1 MIFRNRL
8 AFAAGSPE
16 GWTPF
21 PATASI
27 FPPVI
32 SSPTAPAFP
41 RGPVSSGAMAT
52 QPLPTATESDPSLL
66 ERVARGDEAAL
77 ERLYDKYS
85 AALYSVAYRISGER
99 SDAEEIVLDSFTQ
112 AWRDA
117 PRFESGRGSVI
128 AWLTMICRSRALDSI
143 RARGRRAKLATKAAA
158 AEPDA
163 TPAMGA
169 AQPGTDR
176 DLERME
182 RRKVVADALMT
193 LSPPQRQA
201 VQLAYY
207 EGLSH
212 SEIAERLGE
221 PLGTV
226 KTRVR
231 LAMQRLR
238 ETLRPY
244 YAEQAV

>member
-1 MIFRNRL
+1 MIFLNRS
-8 AFAAGSPE
+8 ASGAASAE

-21 PATASI
+21 PGPPSI
-27 FPPVI
+27 FPPAI
-32 SSPTAPAFP
+32 TSPTASVFS
-41 RGPVSSGAMAT
+41 RGPTCSGAMAT
-52 QPLPTATESDPSLL
+52 LPLPTATESDQSLL

-85 AALYSVAYRISGER
+85 AALYAVAYRISGER

-117 PRFESGRGSVI
+117 PRFQSARGSVI
-128 AWLTMICRSRALDSI
+128 AWLTMICRSRALDFI
-143 RARGRRAKLATKAAA
+143 RARGRRAKLVTKAAA
-158 AEPDA
+158 AEPDL

-169 AQPGTDR
+169 RQPGTDR

-182 RRKVVADALMT
+182 RRKVVVTAIMA

-238 ETLRPY
+238 ESLRPY
-244 YAEQAV
+244 YAEQAE

>member
-1 MIFRNRL
+1 
-8 AFAAGSPE
+8 
-16 GWTPF
+16 
-21 PATASI
+21 
-27 FPPVI
+27 
-32 SSPTAPAFP
+32 
-41 RGPVSSGAMAT
+41 
-52 QPLPTATESDPSLL
+52 
-66 ERVARGDEAAL
+66 
-77 ERLYDKYS
+77 
-85 AALYSVAYRISGER
+85 
-99 SDAEEIVLDSFTQ
+99 LDSFTQ

-117 PRFESGRGSVI
+117 PRFQSGRGSVI
-128 AWLTMICRSRALDSI
+128 AWLTMICRSRALDLI
-143 RARGRRAKLATKAAA
+143 RARTRRSKVITKAAA
-158 AEPDA
+158 AEPDL

-169 AQPGTDR
+169 AEPGTDR

-182 RRKVVADALMT
+182 RRKVVVDALMT

-238 ETLRPY
+238 ESLRPY